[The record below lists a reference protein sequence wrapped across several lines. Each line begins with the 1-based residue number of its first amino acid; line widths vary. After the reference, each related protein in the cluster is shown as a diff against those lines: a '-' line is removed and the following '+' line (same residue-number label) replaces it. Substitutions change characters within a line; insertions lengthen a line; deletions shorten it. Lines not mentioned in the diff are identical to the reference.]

1 MTGLSF
7 IGSKGVNEFV
17 FDKQKI
23 RKMSDDATYL
33 RGEAYFR
40 SGQVLAVRMESDS
53 EASYKAVVKGA
64 NNEKYEVE
72 VEIGRDGELRASCG
86 CEAYAPLSYCK
97 HIVAVLLKLGEGERL
112 PAEEEEMSGKDV
124 HLTKQ
129 VIFLFDRALSRRTEA
144 SMQTLED
151 ETWDKRTLATEF
163 GFKLV
168 RSFGGRTMMA
178 VSMKIGLSRMYVV
191 QKIREFLK
199 HVESG
204 TQMAF
209 AKHFSYDPSEHSF
222 NEHDEALIGL
232 LKEAMHAEETY
243 KDLLHSLS
251 SYSYREERILAVP
264 PAVWE
269 RMLPHL
275 VHTNVSFEDKL
286 GVHRMELV
294 DGELPIAAR
303 LDKAGSGY
311 QLVFEGLND
320 IVLLGEYGVAV
331 SGGLLFRADSERL
344 GRLAELQELF
354 RYESGTRLFISPE
367 QIEPFI
373 DRVVRELKTMIR
385 VDISPHIADRIVS
398 PPLNARLYLELEEDR
413 LLARLEYVYD
423 DIVISPLPQKAIK
436 NAREDV
442 LLMRD
447 LDREHRIMAL
457 IERAAFKFNGKD
469 VYLDQ
474 EDDMYDFLYDILP
487 QLGDD
492 VDVYA
497 TDAVRAV
504 MREVEYEPR
513 ARLDVDVGTNWLEV
527 SFDMEG
533 LEEEDVRS
541 LMRNLQEKRKYYRLP
556 DGRFLSLEQP
566 SFRDISRLFEDLDF
580 HRSEMNGTRMRMPA
594 VRGFQLMDRFSGASR
609 GVQVGKSLR
618 QLWDNLRHPD
628 NLDFKIPSELEPTLR
643 DYQKFGFH
651 WLKTLSHYRLGGILA
666 DDMGLGKTIQSIAYI
681 VSEAAVP
688 TEEGG
693 APSPVLIVCPASLIY
708 NWEREIKRFAPELR
722 TIVAAGDPQE
732 RGGLMDDEG
741 SRETDVWITSY
752 PLLRRD
758 IDWYEKR
765 TFRALFLDEAQA
777 IKNYASL
784 TAHAVRRLQAGQRFA
799 LTGTPIENS
808 LDELWSIFEAIFPG
822 LFGSRKSFNELSRD
836 KVARMARP
844 FILRRL
850 KSDVLKELPDKI
862 ESVQPSELSGDQ
874 KRLYLAYLE
883 KLQTEVVRDLSEN
896 GGFQRNRMKILAG
909 LTRLRQL
916 CCHPSLFLDGYEGSS
931 GKLEQLLELVEE
943 CRSAGKRMLVFSQ
956 FTSML
961 DIIRQELDG
970 RDVPYF
976 YLDGSTPAARRLEM
990 CDAFN
995 GGERDMFLISLKA
1008 GGTGLNLTGADTV
1021 VLFDLWWN
1029 PAVEQ
1034 QAADRAHRIGQ
1045 KKVVQVFKLV
1055 AQGTIEEKILQLQ
1068 QRKKDLI
1075 EEIVQPGETSL
1086 SALTEDDIRELL
1098 EII

>member
-1 MTGLSF
+1 
-7 IGSKGVNEFV
+7 
-17 FDKQKI
+17 
-23 RKMSDDATYL
+23 MSDEATYL

-40 SGQVLAVRMESDS
+40 SGQVLTVRTESGS
-53 EASYKAVVKGA
+53 GAGYKAIVKGRGS
-64 NNEKYEVE
+64 ERYEVE
-72 VEIGRDGELRASCG
+72 AEAGKDGEPRASCS

-97 HIVAVLLKLGEGERL
+97 HIVAVLLKLADERKERA

-144 SMQTLED
+144 ALQTIE
-151 ETWDKRTLATEF
+151 EEAWEKRTLEAEF

-168 RSFGGRTMMA
+168 KSFAGRMMFA

-191 QKIREFLK
+191 QKIKDFLR
-199 HVESG
+199 HVENG

-209 AKHFSYDPSEHSF
+209 AKHFSYDPSEHAF
-222 NEHDEALIGL
+222 AKHDEELIGL
-232 LKEAMHAEETY
+232 LTEAMHAEEAY

-275 VHTNVSFEDKL
+275 QSANASFEDKH

-294 DGELPIAAR
+294 EGELPVRAR
-303 LDKAGSGY
+303 LDRAGSGGY
-311 QLVFEGLND
+311 QLVFEGLSSTVFLD
-320 IVLLGEYGVAV
+320 GYGVAV
-331 SGGLLFRADSERL
+331 AGGLLFRGEPEQLRRL
-344 GRLAELQELF
+344 GELKDMFQ
-354 RYESGTRLFISPE
+354 YETDTRLLISAE

-385 VDISPHIADRIVS
+385 VEISPHIADRIIS
-398 PPLNARLYLELEEDR
+398 PPLNARLYLDLEKDR
-413 LLARLEYVYD
+413 LLARLEYAYD

-436 NAREDV
+436 NAREDI

-447 LDREHRIMAL
+447 LDRENRIMAL

-474 EDDMYDFLYDILP
+474 EDEMYDFLYGILP

-492 VDVYA
+492 VEVYA
-497 TDAVRAV
+497 TEAVRTV
-504 MREVEYEPR
+504 MRDTEYEPR
-513 ARLDVDVGTNWLEV
+513 ARLDVDAGTNWLEV

-533 LEEEDVRS
+533 LGEADIRS
-541 LMRNLQEKRKYYRLP
+541 LMRNLMERKKYYRLP
-556 DGRFLSLEQP
+556 DGRFLSLEQE
-566 SFRDISRLFEDLDF
+566 SFRDIIRLFEDLDF
-580 HRSEMNGTRMRMPA
+580 HRTDMNGARMRLPA
-594 VRGFQLMDRFSGASR
+594 VRGFQLMDRFGGASR
-609 GVQVGKSLR
+609 GVQVGKTLR
-618 QLWDNLRHPD
+618 RLWDNLRHPD
-628 NLDFKIPSELEPTLR
+628 NLDFEVPPELEPILR

-651 WLKTLSHYRLGGILA
+651 WLKTLAHYRLGGILA

-681 VSEAAVP
+681 VSETASLP
-688 TEEGG
+688 EEEGS
-693 APSPVLIVCPASLIY
+693 ASPVLIVCPASLIY
-708 NWEREIKRFAPELR
+708 NWEREIKRFAPSLR
-722 TIVAAGDPQE
+722 TVVAAGDPQE
-732 RGGLMDDEG
+732 RGGLMDDG
-741 SRETDVWITSY
+741 LQDTDVWITSY

-765 TFRALFLDEAQA
+765 AFRALFLDEAQA
-777 IKNYASL
+777 IKNHASL

-808 LDELWSIFEAIFPG
+808 LDELWSIFEAVFPG
-822 LFGSRKSFNELSRD
+822 LFGSRKSFAELPRD
-836 KVARMARP
+836 KVARMVRP

-850 KSDVLKELPDKI
+850 KGDVLKELPDKI
-862 ESVQPSELSGDQ
+862 ESVQPSELSADQ
-874 KRLYLAYLE
+874 KRLYLAYLQR
-883 KLQTEVVRDLSEN
+883 LQSDVVRDLSED

-916 CCHPSLFLDGYEGSS
+916 CCHPSLFLEGYEGGS

-943 CRSAGKRMLVFSQ
+943 CREGGKRMLIFSQ

-961 DIIRQELDG
+961 DLIRQELND

-976 YLDGSTPAARRLEM
+976 YLDGATPSARRVEM

-995 GGERDMFLISLKA
+995 EGERDAFLISLKA

-1055 AQGTIEEKILQLQ
+1055 AQGTIEEKMLQLQ

-1075 EEIVQPGETSL
+1075 EEIVRPGETSI
-1086 SALTEDDIRELL
+1086 SSLTEDDIRELL
-1098 EII
+1098 EIT

>member
-1 MTGLSF
+1 
-7 IGSKGVNEFV
+7 
-17 FDKQKI
+17 
-23 RKMSDDATYL
+23 MSGEATYL
-33 RGEAYFR
+33 RGEAYYR
-40 SGQVLAVRMESDS
+40 SGQVLSLRTETGSSGAGHRG
-53 EASYKAVVKGA
+53 VVKGTGG
-64 NNEKYEVE
+64 ERYEVE
-72 VEIGRDGELRASCG
+72 VELGKDGELRASCT
-86 CEAYAPLSYCK
+86 CEAYSPLSYCE
-97 HIVAVLLKLGEGERL
+97 HVAAVLLKLADEREERA
-112 PAEEEEMSGKDV
+112 PAAEEEMSGKDV

-129 VIFLFDRALSRRTEA
+129 VIFLFDRALSRRTENA
-144 SMQTLED
+144 LQTLE
-151 ETWDKRTLATEF
+151 EEAWEKRRLGVEF

-168 RSFGGRTMMA
+168 KSFGGRMMFA

-191 QKIREFLK
+191 QKIKDFLR
-199 HVESG
+199 HVENG

-209 AKHFSYDPSEHSF
+209 AKHFSYDPSEHGF
-222 NEHDEALIGL
+222 EKRDEALIGL
-232 LKEAMHAEETY
+232 LTEAMHAEDTY

-264 PAVWE
+264 PDVWE

-275 VHTNVSFEDKL
+275 QQANVSFEDKH

-294 DGELPIAAR
+294 EGELPIRAR
-303 LDKAGSGY
+303 LDKAGSGGY
-311 QLVFEGLND
+311 QLVFEGLSSAVFLDN
-320 IVLLGEYGVAV
+320 YGVAV
-331 SGGLLFRADSERL
+331 TGGLLFRGDPEQLR
-344 GRLAELQELF
+344 RLAELKDMFQ
-354 RYESGTRLFISPE
+354 YESGTRLLIAADQLE
-367 QIEPFI
+367 TFI
-373 DRVVRELKTMIR
+373 DRVVRELRTMIR
-385 VDISPHIADRIVS
+385 VEISPHIADRIIS
-398 PPLNARLYLELEEDR
+398 PPLDARLYLDMEKDR

-423 DIVISPLPQKAIK
+423 DIVITPLPQKAIK

-447 LDREHRIMAL
+447 LERENRIMAL
-457 IERAAFKFNGKD
+457 IERAAFKFNGKE

-474 EDDMYDFLYDILP
+474 EDEMYDFLYGILP

-492 VDVYA
+492 VEVYA
-497 TDAVRAV
+497 TEAVRAV
-504 MREVEYEPR
+504 MRDAEYEPR
-513 ARLDVDVGTNWLEV
+513 ARLDVDAETNWLEV

-533 LEEEDVRS
+533 LDEDEIRS
-541 LMRNLQEKRKYYRLP
+541 LMRNLMERKKYYRLP
-556 DGRFLSLEQP
+556 DGRFLSLEQE

-580 HRSEMNGTRMRMPA
+580 HKTEMNGARMRLPA
-594 VRGFQLMDRFSGASR
+594 VRGFQLMDRFGDASR
-609 GVQVGKSLR
+609 GVQVGKTLR
-618 QLWDNLRHPD
+618 RLWDNLRHPD
-628 NLDFKIPSELEPTLR
+628 NLDFEIPPGLEPILR

-651 WLKTLSHYRLGGILA
+651 WLKTLSYYRLGGILA

-681 VSEAAVP
+681 VSETASP
-688 TEEGG
+688 PEEG
-693 APSPVLIVCPASLIY
+693 ASPPPVLIVCPASLIY
-708 NWEREIKRFAPELR
+708 NWEREIKRFAPSLR
-722 TIVAAGDPQE
+722 TVVAAGDPQE
-732 RGGLMDDEG
+732 REGLMDDG
-741 SRETDVWITSY
+741 LQDTDVWITSY

-758 IDWYEKR
+758 IDWYERR

-777 IKNYASL
+777 VKNHASL
-784 TAHAVRRLQAGQRFA
+784 TSHAVRRLQAGQRFA

-808 LDELWSIFEAIFPG
+808 LEELWSIFEAVFPG
-822 LFGSRKSFNELSRD
+822 LFGSRKAFAELPRD
-836 KVARMARP
+836 KVARMVRP

-850 KSDVLKELPDKI
+850 KGDVLKELPDKI
-862 ESVQPSELSGDQ
+862 ESVQPSELSADQ
-874 KRLYLAYLE
+874 KRLYLAYLQR
-883 KLQTEVVRDLSEN
+883 LQSDVARDLSAD

-916 CCHPSLFLDGYEGSS
+916 CCHPSLFLEGYEGGS

-943 CRSAGKRMLVFSQ
+943 CRGSGKRMLIFSQ

-976 YLDGSTPAARRLEM
+976 YLDGATPSARRVEM

-995 GGERDMFLISLKA
+995 GGERDLFLISLKA

-1045 KKVVQVFKLV
+1045 KKVVQVFRLV
-1055 AQGTIEEKILQLQ
+1055 AQGTIEEKMLQLQ

-1075 EEIVQPGETSL
+1075 EEIVRPGETSL
-1086 SALTEDDIRELL
+1086 SALTEEDIRELL
-1098 EII
+1098 EIT

>member
-1 MTGLSF
+1 
-7 IGSKGVNEFV
+7 VNEFV
-17 FDKQKI
+17 FDKQSI
-23 RKMSDDATYL
+23 REMSDEATYL

-40 SGQVLAVRMESDS
+40 SGQVLAVRMESGS
-53 EASYKAVVKGA
+53 EAGYKATVKGA
-64 NNEKYEVE
+64 NREKYEVE
-72 VEIGRDGELRASCG
+72 VEAGRDGELRASCG

-97 HIVAVLLKLGEGERL
+97 HIVAVLLKLAEEERL

-144 SMQTLED
+144 SLQTLED
-151 ETWDKRTLATEF
+151 EAWEKRTLEAEYA
-163 GFKLV
+163 FKLV
-168 RSFGGRTMMA
+168 KSFGGRTMFA
-178 VSMKIGLSRMYVV
+178 VSMKVGLSRMYVV
-191 QKIREFLK
+191 QKIKDFLK
-199 HVESG
+199 NFESG

-209 AKHFSYDPSEHSF
+209 AKHFSYDPSEHAF
-222 NEHDEALIGL
+222 KEHDEALIGL
-232 LKEAMHAEETY
+232 LTEAMHAEETY

-269 RMLPHL
+269 RMLPYL
-275 VHTNVSFEDKL
+275 GRASVSFEDKM
-286 GVHRMELV
+286 GVHAMELV
-294 DGELPIAAR
+294 EGELPIAAR
-303 LDKAGSGY
+303 LDRAGSGGY

-320 IVLLGEYGVAV
+320 TVFLDSYGVAV
-331 SGGLLFRADSERL
+331 SGGLLFRADPDRL
-344 GRLAELQELF
+344 RRLAELKNLF
-354 RYESGTRLFISPE
+354 QYESGTRLLISSE

-373 DRVVRELKTMIR
+373 DRVVRELKAMIR
-385 VDISPHIADRIVS
+385 VEISPHIADRIVS
-398 PPLNARLYLELEEDR
+398 PPLNARLYLDMEDDR
-413 LLARLEYVYD
+413 LLARLEYAYD
-423 DIVISPLPQKAIK
+423 DIVITPLPQKETK

-447 LDREHRIMAL
+447 LDRENRIMAL

-469 VYLDQ
+469 VYLDH
-474 EDDMYDFLYDILP
+474 EDEMYDFLYGILP

-497 TDAVRAV
+497 TEAVRTV
-504 MREVEYEPR
+504 MREAEYEPR
-513 ARLDVDVGTNWLEV
+513 AKLDVDAGTNWLEF

-533 LEEEDVRS
+533 LNEADIRG
-541 LMRNLQEKRKYYRLP
+541 LMQNLLEKKKYYRLP
-556 DGRFLSLEQP
+556 DGRFLSLEQE
-566 SFRDISRLFEDLDF
+566 SFRDITRLFEDLDL
-580 HRSEMNGTRMRMPA
+580 RKSEMNGTRMRMPA
-594 VRGFQLMDRFSGASR
+594 VRGFQLMDRFGGASR

-618 QLWDNLRHPD
+618 RLWDNLRHPD
-628 NLDFKIPSELEPTLR
+628 NLDFEIPSGLEPVLR

-681 VSEAAVP
+681 VSETAAP
-688 TEEGG
+688 PEEGS
-693 APSPVLIVCPASLIY
+693 AAASPVLIVCPASLIY
-708 NWEREIKRFAPELR
+708 NWEREVRRFAPGLR
-722 TIVAAGDPQE
+722 TVVAAGDPQE
-732 RGGLMDDEG
+732 REGLMDDG
-741 SRETDVWITSY
+741 LQGADVWITSY

-777 IKNYASL
+777 IKNHASL
-784 TAHAVRRLQAGQRFA
+784 TSHAVRRLQAGQRFA

-808 LDELWSIFEAIFPG
+808 LDELWSIFEAVFPG
-822 LFGSRKSFNELSRD
+822 LFGSRKSFADLPRD
-836 KVARMARP
+836 KIARIVRP

-862 ESVQPSELSGDQ
+862 ESVQPSELSADQ

-883 KLQTEVVRDLSEN
+883 RLQSDVVRDLSED

-916 CCHPSLFLDGYEGSS
+916 CCHPSLFLEGYEGSS
-931 GKLEQLLELVEE
+931 GKLEQLLELIEE
-943 CRSAGKRMLVFSQ
+943 CRSGGKRMLVFSQ

-961 DIIRQELDG
+961 DIIRQELDA
-970 RDVPYF
+970 RDVSYF
-976 YLDGSTPAARRLEM
+976 YLDGSTPSARRVEM

-995 GGERDMFLISLKA
+995 GGERELFLISLKA

-1055 AQGTIEEKILQLQ
+1055 AQGTIEEKMLQLQ

-1075 EEIVQPGETSL
+1075 EEIVRPGETTL

-1098 EII
+1098 EIT